1 MNFKPLPFLLLTA
14 LAWAEPSAEQKVFGT
29 PPAAKGQPSKPSA
42 KAADNTFGQQS
53 QNQAKQAKMM
63 YDRFVSGDM
72 SYAGKLKDAANA
84 GNRWASLQYG
94 VLAQKGK
101 LPGLKGPDYALAQRA
116 YLKAVKNT
124 DGSLTANYLA
134 AYNLGVLYYNGA
146 GGKKDPASALR
157 WFQTAITAY
166 RELRKSKTAVLWP
179 ASAYAA
185 QILTRG
191 AGVKADKTAARTY
204 WLEAVKGGEPS
215 TLYAFGLTVY
225 SENPFTAIGYF
236 RRAADRLYVPAMVA
250 QARWYAN
257 SDKFHDA
264 DPVQAASWLLRAAHY
279 DKSQAQSAASV
290 MARLNVQSQKK
301 AQQSAVQWLK
311 SKGLKPQQF
320 DFTQPLN
327 EEPSVIR

>member
-1 MNFKPLPFLLLTA
+1 MKLRLSLLFMLPA
-14 LAWAEPSAEQKVFGT
+14 LVSAQPSAEQVFGT
-29 PPAAKGQPSKPSA
+29 PPAKVQPSKPTP
-42 KAADNTFGQQS
+42 KPVENIVGQQS
-53 QNQAKQAKMM
+53 QNQAKQARMM

-72 SYAGKLKDAANA
+72 SYAGKLKDAANV
-84 GNRWASLQYG
+84 GNRWAALKYG
-94 VLAQKGK
+94 VLAQRGK

-116 YLKAVKNT
+116 YLKAVKNA
-124 DGSLTANYLA
+124 DGSLTGNYLA
-134 AYNLGVLYYNGA
+134 AYNLGVLYYNGV

-191 AGVKADKTAARTY
+191 TGVKADKAAARTY

-215 TLYAFGLTVY
+215 ILYAFGLTVY
-225 SENPFTAIGYF
+225 SENPFTAVGYF

-250 QARWYAN
+250 LARWYAN
-257 SDKFHDA
+257 SDKLHDA

-290 MARLNVQSQKK
+290 MARLNVESQKK
-301 AQQSAVQWLK
+301 AQQSAAQWLK

>member
-1 MNFKPLPFLLLTA
+1 MKLRLSLLFMLPA
-14 LAWAEPSAEQKVFGT
+14 LVSAQPSAEQKVFGT
-29 PPAAKGQPSKPSA
+29 PPAKVQPSKPSA

-84 GNRWASLQYG
+84 GNRWAALQYG
-94 VLAQKGK
+94 VLAHTGK

-124 DGSLTANYLA
+124 DGSLTGNYLA
-134 AYNLGVLYYNGA
+134 AYNLGVLYYNGV

-191 AGVKADKTAARTY
+191 TGVKADKATARTY

-215 TLYAFGLTVY
+215 TLYTFGLTVY
-225 SENPFTAIGYF
+225 SENPFTAVGYF

-250 QARWYAN
+250 LARWYAN
-257 SDKFHDA
+257 SDKLHEA
-264 DPVQAASWLLRAAHY
+264 DPVQAASWLLRASHY
-279 DKSQAQSAASV
+279 DKTQTQTATSV
-290 MARLNVQSQKK
+290 MARLNVESQKK

-320 DFTQPLN
+320 DFTRPLN